1 MEASRI
7 GLGLAAMLVATSAT
21 FTGTVRAQEG
31 KADAEGRKRQVVELF
46 KSIETGDPK
55 PVAVINPRKYIQHN
69 LAVADGLDGFG
80 ALLKQLPPNS
90 AKVKT
95 VRVFR
100 DGDFVFTHTEYDFFG
115 PKVGFDVFR
124 FEDGKVVEHWDNLAE
139 KAKQPNRSGHTQTDG
154 PTETKD
160 LDKTEANKTLVRAFY
175 EDILMK
181 GKKEKLAD
189 YFGDTY
195 VQHSPGL
202 GDGVEGFGRLA
213 AMVGTP
219 SSPIKFEKIHKVLGR
234 GGLRPRDV
242 RGGVPREALGLLRPL
257 PGRRR
262 QGRRALGH
270 HRVHPGQNRLEER
283 ERQVLIPATVLECPS
298 LSTGTPPT
306 V

>member
-1 MEASRI
+1 M
-7 GLGLAAMLVATSAT
+7 
-21 FTGTVRAQEG
+21 
-31 KADAEGRKRQVVELF
+31 VELF

-55 PVAVINPRKYIQHN
+55 PVAVINPKKYTQHN
-69 LAVADGLDGFG
+69 LAVADGLEGFG

-154 PTETKD
+154 PTEAKD

-195 VQHSPGL
+195 IQHSPGL
-202 GDGVEGFGRLA
+202 GDGVEGFSRLA
-213 AMVGTP
+213 GMVATP
-219 SSPIKFEKIHKVLGR
+219 NSPIKFDKIHKVLGEGDFVLVMCEGSFR
-234 GGLRPRDV
+234 GKPSAFYDLFRV
-242 RGGVPREALGLLRPL
+242 EGGKVVEHWDAIEA
-257 PGRRR
+257 
-262 QGRRALGH
+262 
-270 HRVHPGQNRLEER
+270 
-283 ERQVLIPATVLECPS
+283 IPPKSEWKNDN
-298 LSTGTPPT
+298 GKF
-306 V
+306 

>member
-1 MEASRI
+1 MGASRI
-7 GLGLAAMLVATSAT
+7 GLGLAAMLVATAAAL
-21 FTGTVRAQEG
+21 TGTVQAQEG
-31 KADAEGRKRQVVELF
+31 KADTEGRKRQVVELL

-55 PVAVINPRKYIQHN
+55 PVAVINPKKYIQHN
-69 LAVADGLDGFG
+69 QAVADGLEGFG

-124 FEDGKVVEHWDNLAE
+124 FEDGKIVEHWDNLAE

-154 PTETKD
+154 PTEAKD

-195 VQHSPGL
+195 IQHSPGL
-202 GDGVEGFGRLA
+202 GDGVEGFSRLVG
-213 AMVGTP
+213 MVATP
-219 SSPIKFEKIHKVLGR
+219 NSPIKFDKIHKVLGE
-234 GGLRPRDV
+234 GDF
-242 RGGVPREALGLLRPL
+242 
-257 PGRRR
+257 
-262 QGRRALGH
+262 
-270 HRVHPGQNRLEER
+270 
-283 ERQVLIPATVLECPS
+283 VLIMSEGSFRGKPS
-298 LSTGTPPT
+298 AFYDLFRVEGGKVVEHWDAIEAIPPKSERKNDNGKF
-306 V
+306 